1 MNILSLL
8 WLILLVMNTDNLQT
22 IHLQTV
28 PKQTTCTLQIL
39 IQIVIY
45 MYNLSQEVGYVTQI
59 AILISMFTQT
69 QISLIRIGIW
79 VKGLV

>member
-8 WLILLVMNTDNLQT
+8 WLILLVMNTDNWKT

-39 IQIVIY
+39 IQIAI
-45 MYNLSQEVGYVTQI
+45 YNLSQEVGYVTQI

-69 QISLIRIGIW
+69 QISLIRIGIR